1 MSDTLARG
9 PTGQPVFQYQAVAR
23 DGAMTRGVIGA
34 ADEAA
39 ALRRLGADGLTVVKI
54 APAPAPKADGKDRN
68 LKPAERVLV
77 LRQLALMLEA
87 GVSLLEALDT
97 VAQGMQARKG
107 RAQFLAAIASL
118 RRGESLG
125 NSLEQHVPGFPFY
138 VYAMALVGEASG
150 RVAEVLKEAAEQ
162 MAYEDRLRRDF
173 ANAMTYPA
181 FLGFAGV
188 AAVGFIF
195 TQVVPRFAVMIG
207 EDRTNVPAMSRWVL
221 AAGEFANANLG
232 LVGIVIG
239 ALIALVVVIVANP
252 SVRTQAYTVA
262 HGLPV
267 IGPVIQ
273 AREIASWARL
283 TAFALNNGVPILSA
297 AALARA
303 AVPIGPFRQGL
314 DLLDSDLRAG
324 MTLDASLG
332 SHTQLE
338 AMDLSL
344 LRAGQKSGAIGSMF
358 GFMAENYENRLRD
371 RMKRMTA
378 LLEPLAIAVISVV
391 VGFVALSLVLALSS
405 VYEGVV

>member
-1 MSDTLARG
+1 MTEPL
-9 PTGQPVFQYQAVAR
+9 TFQYEAAGR
-23 DGAMTRGVIGA
+23 DGRMVKGMIGA
-34 ADEAA
+34 ADEAL
-39 ALRRLGADGLTVVKI
+39 ALRRLAADGLTVVRI
-54 APAPAPKADGKDRN
+54 RPAAAPKAEGRERG
-68 LKPAERVLV
+68 LKTGERVLV
-77 LRQLALMLEA
+77 LRQMALMLEA

-107 RAQFLAAIASL
+107 RRQFQAAIGAL

-125 NSLEQHVPGFPFY
+125 DALSEHAPGFPDY
-138 VYAMALVGEASG
+138 VYAMARVGEASG
-150 RVAEVLKEAAEQ
+150 RIAEVLKEAAEQ
-162 MAYEDRLRRDF
+162 MAYEDRLQRDF

-181 FLGFAGV
+181 FLCFAGV
-188 AAVGFIF
+188 AAIGFIF
-195 TQVVPRFAVMIG
+195 TQVVPRFGAMIG
-207 EDRTNVPAMSRWVL
+207 EDRDNIPAMSRWVL
-221 AAGEFANANLG
+221 ETGEFANANLG
-232 LVGIVIG
+232 VVGIG
-239 ALIALVVVIVANP
+239 AALLIAAVVFIVTNK
-252 SVRTQAYTVA
+252 SIRERAYGVA

-267 IGPVIQ
+267 VGAVIQ

-283 TAFALNNGVPILSA
+283 TAFALNNGVPLLSA

-332 SHTQLE
+332 AHTGLE

-344 LRAGQKSGAIGSMF
+344 LRAGQKSGAIGAMF
-358 GFMAENYENRLRD
+358 GFMADNYEARLRD
-371 RMKRMTA
+371 RMKRMTS
-378 LLEPLAIAVISVV
+378 LLEPMAIAVISIV

>member
-1 MSDTLARG
+1 MTTDQLT
-9 PTGQPVFQYQAVAR
+9 FQYEAAGR
-23 DGAMTRGVIGA
+23 DGRMVKGMIGA
-34 ADEAA
+34 ADEALA
-39 ALRRLGADGLTVVKI
+39 MRRLAADGLTVVRI
-54 APAPAPKADGKDRN
+54 RPAAAPKAEGRERG
-68 LKPAERVLV
+68 LKTGERVLV

-107 RAQFLAAIASL
+107 RRQFQAAIAAL

-125 NSLEQHVPGFPFY
+125 DALEEHAPGFPDY
-138 VYAMALVGEASG
+138 VYAMARVGEASG
-150 RVAEVLKEAAEQ
+150 RIAEVLKEAAEQ
-162 MAYEDRLRRDF
+162 MAYEDRLQRDF

-181 FLGFAGV
+181 FLCFAGV
-188 AAVGFIF
+188 AAIGFIF
-195 TQVVPRFAVMIG
+195 TQVVPRFGAMIG
-207 EDRTNVPAMSRWVL
+207 EDRENIPAMSRWVL
-221 AAGEFANANLG
+221 ETGEFANANLG
-232 LVGIVIG
+232 LVGIG
-239 ALIALVVVIVANP
+239 AALLVAAIVFIVSNKAI
-252 SVRTQAYTVA
+252 RERAYTVA

-267 IGPVIQ
+267 VGSVIQ

-283 TAFALNNGVPILSA
+283 TAFALNNGVPLLSA

-332 SHTQLE
+332 AHTGLE

-344 LRAGQKSGAIGSMF
+344 LRAGQKSGAIGAMF
-358 GFMAENYENRLRD
+358 GFMADNYEARLRD
-371 RMKRMTA
+371 RMKRMTS
-378 LLEPLAIAVISVV
+378 LLEPMAIAVISIV